1 MKRVAAISF
10 PSKGVAGKTGVWR
23 IRNPILDRQK
33 CVKCLICWIYCPEGT
48 ILRKEDDSIEIDYE
62 YCKGCGVCANECP
75 ARAIMMVE
83 E

>member
-23 IRNPILDRQK
+23 IRKPILDRQK
-33 CVKCLICWIYCPEGT
+33 CVKCLKCWIYCPEGT